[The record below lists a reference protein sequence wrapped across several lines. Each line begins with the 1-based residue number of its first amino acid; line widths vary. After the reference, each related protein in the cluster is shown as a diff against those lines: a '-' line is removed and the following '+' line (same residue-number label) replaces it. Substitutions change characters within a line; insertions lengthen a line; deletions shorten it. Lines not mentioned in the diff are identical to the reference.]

1 VGICRD
7 QSLGVR
13 QILVDRTHV
22 GIGDGLAS
30 KHPLILS
37 TLYRS
42 VGFLIVLGLLTVVE
56 EIIMGY
62 LRRESVAHSLGS
74 IGGGTLWQF
83 IATSVILLLLVPW
96 FAFRA
101 LGEVIGDE
109 TLARLF
115 LSRAGNDKI
124 DDCKHD
130 FVNLLGQ
137 SKIRQ
142 RKELRRNHLAPDF
155 CGAGGGESAKRRR
168 CACGRPQSDVQ
179 GHVRLPFIAKCNFD
193 SIFTS

>member
-1 VGICRD
+1 MIMADSDYGELRPTTADASAKKPVLRERFRAELQEYMILAAYLYVCFTALAAFKAAILQAEGISFAPWAFAAIKALVCAKFLL
-7 QSLGVR
+7 LGR
-13 QILVDRTHV
+13 MF

-83 IATSVILLLLVPW
+83 IATSVILLLLLVPW

-109 TLARLF
+109 TLVRLF
-115 LSRAGNDKI
+115 FEPR
-124 DDCKHD
+124 
-130 FVNLLGQ
+130 
-137 SKIRQ
+137 
-142 RKELRRNHLAPDF
+142 RKR
-155 CGAGGGESAKRRR
+155 
-168 CACGRPQSDVQ
+168 
-179 GHVRLPFIAKCNFD
+179 
-193 SIFTS
+193 